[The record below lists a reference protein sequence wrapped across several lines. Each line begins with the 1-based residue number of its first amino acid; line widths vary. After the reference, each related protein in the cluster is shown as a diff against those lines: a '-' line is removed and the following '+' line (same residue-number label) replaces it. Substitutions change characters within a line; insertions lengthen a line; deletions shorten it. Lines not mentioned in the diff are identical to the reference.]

1 MIIPKLKKIKTTKN
15 YHGIPLEDNYSWVDQ
30 PNILEVLKDPKK
42 LNKEVEEY
50 IEANNKITEDYF
62 KDIKGLQKNLFNE
75 IKVPIVIHTGD
86 ISNANTLEQF
96 SKLNSKLI
104 GVYGNNDRN
113 ELGLEEVAQKNKFQF
128 QDPPRKLSLL
138 DKEIVIFHEPDKI
151 DQFLSENKL
160 IDVVLYGHTHRYENN
175 TKNGVLFFNP
185 GESAGMQKGSNA
197 IGILDLKNMEAKR
210 IFF

>member
-1 MIIPKLKKIKTTKN
+1 MKIGVVSDTHNNLKNIEIII
-15 YHGIPLEDNYSWVDQ
+15 
-30 PNILEVLKDPKK
+30 
-42 LNKEVEEY
+42 
-50 IEANNKITEDYF
+50 
-62 KDIKGLQKNLFNE
+62 NLFNE

-86 ISNANTLEQF
+86 ITNANTLEQF

-128 QDPPRKLSLL
+128 QDPPKKISLL

-151 DQFLSENKL
+151 DQFLSQNKL

-185 GESAGMQKGSNA
+185 GESAGMQIGSNA

>member
-1 MIIPKLKKIKTTKN
+1 MKIGVVSDTHNNLKNIEIII
-15 YHGIPLEDNYSWVDQ
+15 
-30 PNILEVLKDPKK
+30 NI
-42 LNKEVEEY
+42 
-50 IEANNKITEDYF
+50 
-62 KDIKGLQKNLFNE
+62 FNDE
-75 IKVPIVIHTGD
+75 RVPIVVHTGD

-104 GVYGNNDRN
+104 GVYGNNDRY
-113 ELGLEEVAQKNKFQF
+113 ELGLKEVAQKNNFQF
-128 QDPPRKLSLL
+128 QEPPRRLNLL
-138 DKEIVIFHEPDKI
+138 DREIVIFHEPDKI
-151 DQFLSENKL
+151 DQFLSQNKL

-175 TKNGVLFFNP
+175 TRNGVLFFNP

>member
-1 MIIPKLKKIKTTKN
+1 MKIGVVSDTHNNLKNIEIII
-15 YHGIPLEDNYSWVDQ
+15 
-30 PNILEVLKDPKK
+30 
-42 LNKEVEEY
+42 
-50 IEANNKITEDYF
+50 
-62 KDIKGLQKNLFNE
+62 NLFND

-86 ISNANTLEQF
+86 ISNANTLEKF

-113 ELGLEEVAQKNKFQF
+113 ESGLEEVVERNNFQF
-128 QDPPRKLSLL
+128 QEPPRRLSLL
-138 DKEIVIFHEPDKI
+138 DREIVIFHEPDNI

-160 IDVVLYGHTHRYENN
+160 INVVLYGHTHRYENN
-175 TKNGVLFFNP
+175 TKNGVLYFNP

-197 IGILDLKNMEAKR
+197 IGILDLVNLKAKR

>member
-1 MIIPKLKKIKTTKN
+1 MKIGVVSDTHNNLKNIEIII
-15 YHGIPLEDNYSWVDQ
+15 
-30 PNILEVLKDPKK
+30 
-42 LNKEVEEY
+42 
-50 IEANNKITEDYF
+50 
-62 KDIKGLQKNLFNE
+62 NLFNE

-86 ISNANTLEQF
+86 ITNANTLEQF

-128 QDPPRKLSLL
+128 QDPPKKISLL

-151 DQFLSENKL
+151 DQFLSQNKL

-175 TKNGVLFFNP
+175 TRNGVLFFNP

>member
-1 MIIPKLKKIKTTKN
+1 MKIGVVSDTHNNLKNIEIII
-15 YHGIPLEDNYSWVDQ
+15 
-30 PNILEVLKDPKK
+30 
-42 LNKEVEEY
+42 
-50 IEANNKITEDYF
+50 
-62 KDIKGLQKNLFNE
+62 NLFNE

-86 ISNANTLEQF
+86 ITNANTLEQF